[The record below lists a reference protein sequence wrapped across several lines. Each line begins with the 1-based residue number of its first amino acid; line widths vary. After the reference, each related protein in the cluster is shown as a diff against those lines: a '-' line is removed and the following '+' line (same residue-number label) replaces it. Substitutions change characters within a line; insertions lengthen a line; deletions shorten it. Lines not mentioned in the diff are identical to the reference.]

1 MNIINPAYAGAD
13 GEDVLSV
20 TSRNQWLSIDKAPRT
35 LVMSFSSARKD
46 NLGIGVS
53 IESDKIFIEQQ
64 TFLYLDF
71 SYKLQID
78 ETTNLFLGLKGGGN
92 FYKADTQS
100 LNTYSPFSD
109 PAQTNLNRF
118 NPNFGAG
125 AYLKGQKFWISL
137 SIPRFFKVNRDK
149 ENLISA
155 KERIHSYL
163 GGGYSFPLSS
173 NIDMKPSLM
182 LRKVKGI
189 PINAEINNFFSFKNK
204 FEFGVSYSF
213 KTALSLM
220 TLINISKGI
229 DMGYAYQTPIEKN
242 LSGLNIKTHEIV
254 IRIKFEDLK
263 KELIEEEEIEI
274 EENK

>member
-92 FYKADTQS
+92 Y
-100 LNTYSPFSD
+100 
-109 PAQTNLNRF
+109 
-118 NPNFGAG
+118 
-125 AYLKGQKFWISL
+125 FW
-137 SIPRFFKVNRDK
+137 
-149 ENLISA
+149 
-155 KERIHSYL
+155 
-163 GGGYSFPLSS
+163 
-173 NIDMKPSLM
+173 
-182 LRKVKGI
+182 
-189 PINAEINNFFSFKNK
+189 
-204 FEFGVSYSF
+204 
-213 KTALSLM
+213 
-220 TLINISKGI
+220 
-229 DMGYAYQTPIEKN
+229 
-242 LSGLNIKTHEIV
+242 
-254 IRIKFEDLK
+254 
-263 KELIEEEEIEI
+263 
-274 EENK
+274 